1 MAMDVLWTN
10 VGSYGPTGLL
20 AIVIVAILTGK
31 LVPKQTME
39 DRLAEADKRQAIL
52 EDTIKNLRETV
63 SLRESANQVQIE
75 SAKTVEQIVKALP
88 TSTSSEVGQT

>member
-1 MAMDVLWTN
+1 MDVIFQN
-10 VGSYGPTGLL
+10 VGNYGPTGIL
-20 AIVIVAILTGK
+20 AIVVLAILTGK

-39 DRLAEADKRQAIL
+39 DRIAEADKRQLIL

-63 SLRESANQVQIE
+63 ALRESTSRVQIE

-88 TSTSSEVGQT
+88 ASTSSEVEQT